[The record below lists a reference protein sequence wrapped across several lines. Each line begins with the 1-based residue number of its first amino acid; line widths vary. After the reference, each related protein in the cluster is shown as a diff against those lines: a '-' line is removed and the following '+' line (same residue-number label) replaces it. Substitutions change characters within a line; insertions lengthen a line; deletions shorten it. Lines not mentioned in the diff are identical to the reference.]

1 MAQSIDEIANAI
13 MNYLYTFV
21 GKAAGDIDA
30 ASTDD
35 PFCCWC
41 KPGIPFVA
49 DDFKFA
55 KYLTKGQGT
64 TEEERVADADLQLT
78 QLAGFSRFV
87 DFVPSVNGI
96 HEGKI
101 EGGVLRPGSAALST
115 IYKRILESSI
125 TAQLPEPQGINEL
138 IEKLREQAK
147 PMQATYREYK
157 AAYGVA
163 KEEYVMARLKASYSP
178 ADAMI
183 FRAKGAALKGK
194 VVQALQ
200 DWEIDGFKTQYEN
213 LQAEIQS
220 LRSKRSPAIWRDEA
234 LKDYNSLPDGQDALF
249 GEARMTFPYPG
260 SFADS
265 ASGWLELSVSLNQV
279 DELNRS
285 KSTKYG
291 VDGRFGWGS
300 FKLGGSVSGST
311 TESLKVTN
319 TNNFGL
325 TMAVAQVSLLR
336 NNWFDPWFL
345 KSEFWRFKPD
355 TIEGQRN
362 TILSD
367 GGLPPKGELIC
378 YPVSAI
384 FVRNV
389 VITLNELHDETS
401 DLVKTFNSE
410 ARGGW
415 GLGALNLGGSYER
428 NSQETRHEAKHAN
441 GKLSVPGLQLVGF
454 MCEMMGKSPNPKEGL
469 TWVGGA

>member
-1 MAQSIDEIANAI
+1 MAQSIDEIGNAV

-21 GKAAGDIDA
+21 SKAAGDVDA
-30 ASTDD
+30 TSTDD
-35 PFCCWC
+35 PFVAWC
-41 KPGIPFVA
+41 YPGVPFLA

-55 KYLTKGQGT
+55 KFMTKGQGA

-96 HEGKI
+96 HAGKI
-101 EGGVLRPGSAALST
+101 EGGVLRPGSASLST
-115 IYKRILESSI
+115 IYKRVLESSI
-125 TAQLPEPQGINEL
+125 TAQLPEPQGINEQ
-138 IEKLREQAK
+138 IAKLREQAK
-147 PMQATYREYK
+147 PLQDAYRESK
-157 AAYGVA
+157 AAYDAA
-163 KEEYVMARLKASYSP
+163 KEEYVMARLKASYSA
-178 ADAMI
+178 ADSML
-183 FRAKGAALKGK
+183 FRAKGAALKSK
-194 VVQALQ
+194 VAQALQ
-200 DWEIDGFKTQYEN
+200 DWEIDGCKTQYEN

-260 SFADS
+260 SFASS
-265 ASGWLELSVSLNQV
+265 ASGWTTLSVELKHV

-291 VDGRFGWGS
+291 ADGRVGWGS

-311 TESLKVTN
+311 TESLKVNN

-325 TMAVAQVSLLR
+325 SMAVAQVSLLR
-336 NNWFDPWFL
+336 NWFDPWFL

-367 GGLPPKGELIC
+367 GGLQPIGDLIA
-378 YPVSAI
+378 YPVSAL
-384 FVRNV
+384 FVRDV
-389 VITLNELHDETS
+389 VITMDELKDETS
-401 DLVKTFNSE
+401 ELSKTFKAE
-410 ARGGW
+410 GRGGW
-415 GLGALNLGGSYER
+415 GFGVLNLGGSYER
-428 NSQETRHEAKHAN
+428 NSQEMRHKTDIAH
-441 GKLSVPGLQLVGF
+441 GKLTVSGLQLIGF
-454 MCEMMGKSPNPKEGL
+454 LCEMMGKSPNPKEGL

>member
-1 MAQSIDEIANAI
+1 MAQSIDEIANAL
-13 MNYLYTFV
+13 MNYLYKFV
-21 GKAAGDIDA
+21 SKAAGDIDA

-35 PFCCWC
+35 PFVCWC

-55 KYLTKGQGT
+55 KFMTKGQGA

-101 EGGVLRPGSAALST
+101 EGGVLRPGSPTLST

-125 TAQLPEPQGINEL
+125 TAQLPEPEGINEL

-147 PMQATYREYK
+147 TMQATYREFRATYD
-157 AAYGVA
+157 AA
-163 KEEYVMARLKASYSP
+163 KEEYVMARLKASYSA
-178 ADAMI
+178 ADSMI
-183 FRAKGAALKGK
+183 FRAKGAALKSK
-194 VVQALQ
+194 VAQALQ

-213 LQAEIQS
+213 VQAEIQS

-249 GEARMTFPYPG
+249 GDARLTFPFPG

-265 ASGWLELSVSLNQV
+265 NSGWLNLNFSLNQV

-291 VDGRFGWGS
+291 VEGKVGWGS
-300 FKLGGSVSGST
+300 FKVGGSVSGST
-311 TESLKVTN
+311 TESLKVSN
-319 TNNFGL
+319 TNNFELSMG
-325 TMAVAQVSLLR
+325 VAQISLVR
-336 NNWFDPWFL
+336 NWFDPWFL
-345 KSEFWRFKPD
+345 RSEFWRFKPD

-367 GGLPPKGELIC
+367 GAVQPSGELIA
-378 YPVSAI
+378 YPVSCF
-384 FVRNV
+384 FVRDV
-389 VITLNELHDETS
+389 VITMDELKDETS
-401 DLVKTFNSE
+401 DLVKSFKSE
-410 ARGGW
+410 GKGGW
-415 GLGALNLGGSYER
+415 GFAGLNLGGSYER
-428 NSQETRHEAKHAN
+428 NRQETRHKCEIAN
-441 GKLSVPGLQLVGF
+441 GKLSVPGLQLIGF

-469 TWVGGA
+469 TWAGGA

>member
-1 MAQSIDEIANAI
+1 MTQSIDEIGNAV

-21 GKAAGDIDA
+21 GKAAGDVDA

-41 KPGIPFVA
+41 KPGVPFLA

-55 KYLTKGQGT
+55 QFLTKGQGA

-101 EGGVLRPGSAALST
+101 EGGVLRPGSAALSG

-125 TAQLPEPQGINEL
+125 TAQLPAPQGINEL

-147 PMQATYREYK
+147 PMQAAYREFK
-157 AAYGVA
+157 LAYDVA

-178 ADAMI
+178 ADSMI
-183 FRAKGAALKGK
+183 FRAKGAALKSK
-194 VVQALQ
+194 VAQALQ

-249 GEARMTFPYPG
+249 GDARMTFPYPG
-260 SFADS
+260 SFAGSDD
-265 ASGWLELSVSLNQV
+265 SGWLNLEVSLNQV

-285 KSTKYG
+285 KSTKFG
-291 VDGRFGWGS
+291 VDGRIGWGS
-300 FKLGGSVSGST
+300 FKLGSSASGST
-311 TESLKVTN
+311 TESLKVSN

-325 TMAVAQVSLLR
+325 KMKVAQISLLR
-336 NNWFDPWFL
+336 NWFDPWFL

-367 GGLPPKGELIC
+367 GGVQPIGELIA

-384 FVRNV
+384 FVRGV
-389 VITLNELHDETS
+389 EITLDELKDETS
-401 DLVKTFNSE
+401 DLVKSLKGE
-410 ARGGW
+410 GKGGW
-415 GLGALNLGGSYER
+415 GLGAINLGGSYER
-428 NSQETRHEAKHAN
+428 NSQETRHKADIAH
-441 GKLSVPGLQLVGF
+441 GKLSVSGLQLVGF